1 MSKHAKKII
10 KIIFKKGYEK
20 KEVENIKQNI
30 IKNKN
35 AKILAIYNP
44 ECIGIMNSTKDLFK
58 NNVGIGEIFSK
69 KEAKEIAKTII
80 DCNISQ
86 VMFAS
91 IALGWISLIEY
102 LKTMNKDIKIKF
114 SWHGS
119 HAMLV
124 QRDETY
130 FLYNILEMLDRGIV
144 DSIAFAKES
153 MAKYYKEK
161 GYNSYFLPNT
171 LNLNGIDINKD
182 IDVRQKGKI
191 NIGIYSAGNRWEKNT
206 FNQLSAASMIENSVV
221 DILPVTPLIKQF
233 CNMMNINIKD
243 KDLGYL
249 KRDELLSRMSQ
260 NDVNLYVTFTE
271 CSPVTPLES
280 LELGVPCLTGNN
292 HHYFKNSKLENYL
305 IVQAEDD
312 INEIKDK
319 IDKILKNKSEIIK
332 LYKEWK
338 KNYDIEVKKYFEN
351 FCNS

>member
-1 MSKHAKKII
+1 MSRHTKKIV
-10 KIIFKKGYEK
+10 KIILKKGYDK
-20 KEVENIKQNI
+20 KEVENIKKDI
-30 IKNKN
+30 IRNKN
-35 AKILAIYNP
+35 ADILAIYNP

-69 KEAKEIAKTII
+69 KEAKEIARTIVES
-80 DCNISQ
+80 NISQ
-86 VMFAS
+86 VMFSS

-102 LKTMNKDIKIKF
+102 LKTMNRNIKIKF
-114 SWHGS
+114 FWHGS

-130 FLYNILEMLDRGIV
+130 FLYNILDMLDKGIAS
-144 DSIAFAKES
+144 SIAFVKES

-171 LNLNGIDINKD
+171 LKLNGISIDKN
-182 IDVRQKGKI
+182 IDVREKGKV

-243 KDLGYL
+243 ENLGYL
-249 KRDELLSRMSQ
+249 KREDLLLRMAQ
-260 NDVNLYVTFTE
+260 NDINLYVTFTE

-292 HHYFKNSKLENYL
+292 HHYFRGTNLEKYL
-305 IVQAEDD
+305 VVEAEDD
-312 INEIKDK
+312 INEIRNK
-319 IDKILKNKSEIIK
+319 IDIALKNRDEIIK
-332 LYKEWK
+332 LYREWK
-338 KNYDIEVKKYFEN
+338 AKYDIEVEKYFED